1 MQDKGDAVIC
11 PHCGYNSNA
20 ETPAHHLNPG
30 TILNGKYWVGNA
42 IGEGGF
48 GITYIGYNLNLEIK
62 VAIKEYFPNGLVSRD
77 TTNTDTV
84 TIFSGSTQQMYEQGR
99 DKFVN
104 EAKALAKFDNLEGIV
119 SVKDFFME
127 NGTAYIVMEYVEGE
141 TLKSFL
147 KRNGGKIAPENMFV
161 MVKPL
166 MKSLAEVHKKGLIH
180 RDISPDNIMIT
191 TDSKVKLLDFGAAR
205 DISANGN
212 KSLSIQL
219 KPGYAPEE
227 QYRTHG
233 KQGPWT
239 DVYSLCAT
247 IYRAITG
254 VQPIESLERIQ
265 SDALKKP
272 SELGVMI
279 DPVKENALMN
289 GMEVFADRRFQSVS
303 ALYNA
308 LFGEY
313 SPTSGAVYN
322 VPPQTNVPPAPPVN
336 TAPVYTPKKPN
347 MALIAA
353 AAAGAFVVMCIIV
366 TAVLVTGSLNS
377 NNNSIQEVTATPATP
392 APTEVPVPVFTKLEA
407 SSTRGTDMTSGAPVE
422 YFPAYAM
429 DGNYA
434 TTWSPNRNVSLT
446 PTLTLLADTK
456 QYVTGIKMANGYFKS
471 EETYRRNRRITKV
484 TIEYEGG
491 QTTRNF
497 GIDQYRIMQDIR
509 FDVPVMTSYIKIHVL
524 DTHYGDWKDI
534 CISEIEVY

>member
-1 MQDKGDAVIC
+1 MKDKGDSVIC
-11 PHCGYNSNA
+11 PHCGYNMNS
-20 ETPAHHLNPG
+20 EIPKHHLQPG
-30 TILNGKYWVGNA
+30 TILGGKYWVGNA

-77 TTNTDTV
+77 TSNTDTV

-99 DKFVN
+99 EKFVN
-104 EAKALAKFDNLEGIV
+104 EARALAKFDNLQGIV

-147 KRNGGKIAPENMFV
+147 RRNGGKIPSEDIFV
-161 MVKPL
+161 MMTPL

-191 TDSKVKLLDFGAAR
+191 ADAQVKLLDFGAAR

-247 IYRAITG
+247 MYRAITG
-254 VQPIESLERIQ
+254 IQPIESLERLQ
-265 SDALKKP
+265 NDTLQRPSAL
-272 SELGVMI
+272 GIAI
-279 DPVKENALMN
+279 DPIKENAIMN
-289 GMEVFADRRFQSVS
+289 GMEIFADRRFQNID

-308 LFGEY
+308 LFNSY
-313 SPTSGAVYN
+313 SP
-322 VPPQTNVPPAPPVN
+322 QN
-336 TAPVYTPKKPN
+336 TAPYTPPLNIPKPASN
-347 MALIAA
+347 QPVYPPKNNTPLIIAI
-353 AAAGAFVVMCIIV
+353 AGAFVAICVIIC
-366 TAVLVTGSLNS
+366 AVFAIGNIKSDGD
-377 NNNSIQEVTATPATP
+377 NSIEEVTAQPSTPV
-392 APTEVPVPVFTKLEA
+392 PTEVPVPVFGRIEA

-484 TIEYEGG
+484 MVEYEGG
-491 QTTRNF
+491 QKTQSF
-497 GIDQYRIMQDIR
+497 GIDQYRIMQDVR
-509 FDVPVMTSYIKIHVL
+509 FDAPVMTSYIKVHIL